1 MYRKHGGRLTVGD
14 AKDKKEKIREG
25 ADIMANKVIRIIVK
39 TLFYIFIGL
48 LLVYLFVQMR
58 QIGYQIFS
66 DRAKDSPEVAKEMVL
81 TVTEDES
88 LMEIGRDLAG
98 KDIIENA
105 YIFAA
110 ALRCSE
116 GYQNIQPGEYVI
128 NSAQRPS
135 EILATLTHIGEQEEE

>member
-25 ADIMANKVIRIIVK
+25 ADIMADKVIRIIVK

-66 DRAKDSPEVAKEMVL
+66 DRAKDSPELAKEMVRP
-81 TVTEDES
+81 VT
-88 LMEIGRDLAG
+88 
-98 KDIIENA
+98 
-105 YIFAA
+105 
-110 ALRCSE
+110 
-116 GYQNIQPGEYVI
+116 
-128 NSAQRPS
+128 
-135 EILATLTHIGEQEEE
+135 